1 MAFINEENGEIL
13 IFNRHTARDLAF
25 KYIFQWNVNGR
36 DVAEFTAE
44 AEELAFTPD
53 DKGYIAEV
61 INGVVC
67 NIEEIDGIIEQLS
80 EKWRK
85 NRISAVCMA
94 IMRIAVYEIKYME
107 EIPKSVSINEAVE
120 IAKTYDSPSASGFV
134 NGILGRL

>member
-13 IFNRHTARDLAF
+13 VFNRHTARDLAF

-44 AEELAFTPD
+44 AEALDFTPD
-53 DKGYIAEV
+53 DKGYIAQV
-61 INGVVC
+61 INGVVEKV
-67 NIEEIDGIIEQLS
+67 EEIDEIIEQLS

-94 IMRIAVYEIKYME
+94 VMRIAVYEIKYME

-134 NGILGRL
+134 NGILGKL

>member
-1 MAFINEENGEIL
+1 MAYINEENGEYL
-13 IFNRHTARDLAF
+13 VFNRHTARDLAF

-36 DVAEFTAE
+36 DVAEFAAE
-44 AEELAFTPD
+44 TEALTFTPD
-53 DKGYIAEV
+53 DKGYITEV
-61 INGVVC
+61 VNGVVN
-67 NIEEIDGIIEQLS
+67 NIEEIDATIEQLS

-134 NGILGRL
+134 NGILGKL

>member
-44 AEELAFTPD
+44 AEALDFTPD
-53 DKGYIAEV
+53 DKGDIAQV
-61 INGVVC
+61 INGVVEKV
-67 NIEEIDGIIEQLS
+67 EEIDEILEQLS

-94 IMRIAVYEIKYME
+94 VMRIAVYEIKYME

-134 NGILGRL
+134 NGILGKL